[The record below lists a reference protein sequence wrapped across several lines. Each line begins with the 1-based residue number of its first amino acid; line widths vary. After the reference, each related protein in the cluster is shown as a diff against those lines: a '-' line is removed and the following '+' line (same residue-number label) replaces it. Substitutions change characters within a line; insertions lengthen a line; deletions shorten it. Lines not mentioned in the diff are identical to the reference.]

1 MVKHSR
7 DNDDLYLMAYEAVYL
22 YVDEDA
28 STYGVFRL
36 DVIRISALCD
46 NLRTDACLRD
56 WFNTRYAVK
65 VPSIGGIFNCMV
77 APQTFY
83 ST

>member
-46 NLRTDACLRD
+46 NLRTDACSRD
-56 WFNTRYAVK
+56 WFTPSTTRA
-65 VPSIGGIFNCMV
+65 M
-77 APQTFY
+77 Q
-83 ST
+83 